1 MGVSLARLLIGGF
14 GVLLILAGIAVAAI
28 PGAGADRISAL
39 WLFGGGAVL
48 LAGVM
53 LERTRYRSLNA
64 ERTGDGH
71 GRGGGETSHLEARFR
86 STEERFVDPTTGVAM
101 RVWIDPKSG
110 ERRYVPEG

>member
-1 MGVSLARLLIGGF
+1 MGVSLTRALLGGV
-14 GVLLILAGIAVAAI
+14 GLLLILAGIAVVAI
-28 PGAGADRISAL
+28 PAPGGDRITAL
-39 WLFGGGAVL
+39 WLFGSGAVL

-71 GRGGGETSHLEARFR
+71 GPGGGETTHLEARFR
-86 STEERFVDPTTGVAM
+86 PTEERFVDPTTGVPM

-110 ERRYVPEG
+110 DRRYVPEV